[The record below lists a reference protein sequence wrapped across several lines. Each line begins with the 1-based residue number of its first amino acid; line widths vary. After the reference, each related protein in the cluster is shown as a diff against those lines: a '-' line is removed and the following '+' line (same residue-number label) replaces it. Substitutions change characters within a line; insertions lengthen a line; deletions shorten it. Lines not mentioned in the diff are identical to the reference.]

1 MNRRRSFESRS
12 VERMAVVFPRYLRP
26 AAVAAVLS
34 IPVASF
40 AQAGGQPQRGQRPAA
55 RQPAGGAAPA
65 ASDVKEQLKTFEDKL
80 SYVLGVN
87 AARRMRNDNVE
98 PNPQV
103 FARGFIDEFGDKNV
117 FNEDEMAQILAEF
130 DKQLKAKV
138 AEAKKQLAEDW
149 QASFAEDK
157 KPAGEPK
164 ATKSGLKYEVFEQGD
179 GPKPKPTDV
188 AVFHYEGRLAKDG
201 KVFDSSI
208 ERGEPLVYPV
218 NQLIPGWVEGLPM
231 MSVGSKYRFYIPA
244 ALGYGEQGFPPRIG
258 PNENLIFDIHLV
270 DIAPQDEGQAGAP
283 EAPPADT
290 PAPPE

>member
-1 MNRRRSFESRS
+1 
-12 VERMAVVFPRYLRP
+12 VFPRYLRP
-26 AAVAAVLS
+26 AAVAAAMS
-34 IPVASF
+34 IPVAAF
-40 AQAGGQPQRGQRPAA
+40 AQAGGQPPAGQQPRT
-55 RQPAGGAAPA
+55 RQPAAGAAPA
-65 ASDVKEQLKTFEDKL
+65 ASGVKEQLKTFEDKL

-117 FNEDEMAQILAEF
+117 FNEDEMAQVLAEF

-138 AEAKKQLAEDW
+138 AAARKQLAEDW
-149 QASFAEDK
+149 KTSFADDK
-157 KPAGEPK
+157 KPEGGPK
-164 ATKSGLKYEVFEQGD
+164 TTKSGLKYEVFEQGD

-201 KVFDSSI
+201 KMFDSSI

-218 NQLIPGWVEGLPM
+218 NQLIPGWVEGLPL

-244 ALGYGEQGFPPRIG
+244 ALGYGEDGFPPRIG
-258 PNENLIFDIHLV
+258 PNEDLVFDIHLV
-270 DIAPQDEGQAGAP
+270 GIAPP
-283 EAPPADT
+283 EQGPPDVSEPRPADT

>member
-1 MNRRRSFESRS
+1 M
-12 VERMAVVFPRYLRP
+12 FPRYLRP
-26 AAVAAVLS
+26 VAVAAALS
-34 IPVASF
+34 IPVAAL
-40 AQAGGQPQRGQRPAA
+40 AQAGGQPQRGQRPAGGQQPAARQPAA

-65 ASDVKEQLKTFEDKL
+65 ASNVKEQLKTFEDRL

-117 FNEDEMAQILAEF
+117 FNEDEMAEILAEF

-149 QASFAEDK
+149 KTSFAEDK
-157 KPAGEPK
+157 KPEGGPK
-164 ATKSGLKYEVFEQGD
+164 ETKSGLKYEVFEQGD

-258 PNENLIFDIHLV
+258 PNEDLIFDIHLV
-270 DIAPQDEGQAGAP
+270 DIAPQEEQLQQG
-283 EAPPADT
+283 APPADT